1 MLNIQ
6 QQTNR
11 QNHTSTTNLQNEM
24 KKQKKG
30 PLGVDSKIQ
39 DQVKTLL
46 LQGGADLALTA
57 KIASVKVKFF
67 KYCQGTIFSSN
78 IANVIATVFFKD
90 FQCQGT
96 ILSQQIKLI
105 QLPLSRYNFS
115 KLANVKIRFFKD
127 CKCQDT
133 IF

>member
-24 KKQKKG
+24 KKQG
-30 PLGVDSKIQ
+30 PLGVDNKIQ

-67 KYCQGTIFSSN
+67 KYCQGTIFFFKHCQCYCYS
-78 IANVIATVFFKD
+78 FFKD

-96 ILSQQIKLI
+96 ISSQQIKLI

>member
-1 MLNIQ
+1 
-6 QQTNR
+6 
-11 QNHTSTTNLQNEM
+11 M

-30 PLGVDSKIQ
+30 PLGVDTKIQ

-96 ILSQQIKLI
+96 VLSQQIKLI

-115 KLANVKIRFFKD
+115 KIASVKIQFFKD
-127 CKCQDT
+127 CKCKGT
-133 IF
+133 IIFIKHRQC

>member
-24 KKQKKG
+24 KKQG
-30 PLGVDSKIQ
+30 PLGVDNKIQ

-67 KYCQGTIFSSN
+67 KYCQGKIFFLQTLP
-78 IANVIATVFFKD
+78 VLLLQFFQR
-90 FQCQGT
+90 F
-96 ILSQQIKLI
+96 
-105 QLPLSRYNFS
+105 PMSRYNFVS
-115 KLANVKIRFFKD
+115 TNKTDPIAIVKIQFF
-127 CKCQDT
+127 
-133 IF
+133 